1 MNAFSTQVPF
11 LDVLVRL
18 VAATLI
24 GAALGLNREI
34 RGKPAGLR
42 THALVALGT
51 ALVTLTGVELA
62 GHDGDFDSDSVSR
75 VIQGITAGIGFL
87 GGGTILKADSGE
99 HISGLTT
106 AASLWLVA
114 CLGIA
119 CGVGLW
125 VMSLVALG
133 LALLVLV
140 AGEPLERVLHRALG
154 HGAEPGERGE

>member
-1 MNAFSTQVPF
+1 MHWFSTTVGF
-11 LDVLVRL
+11 ADVLVRL

-51 ALVTLTGVELA
+51 ALVTLTGIELA

-87 GGGTILKADSGE
+87 GGGTILKSDSGE
-99 HISGLTT
+99 QISGLTT
-106 AASLWLVA
+106 AASLWVVA

-125 VMSLVALG
+125 QMALVALA
-133 LALLVLV
+133 LALFVLVL
-140 AGEPLERVLHRALG
+140 GEPVENALH
-154 HGAEPGERGE
+154 

>member
-1 MNAFSTQVPF
+1 MNWFTTTLSFT
-11 LDVLVRL
+11 DVLVRL
-18 VAATLI
+18 VSATLI

-51 ALVTLTGVELA
+51 ALVTLTGIELA
-62 GHDGDFDSDSVSR
+62 GHDGEFDSNSVSR
-75 VIQGITAGIGFL
+75 VIQGIVAGIGFL
-87 GGGTILKADSGE
+87 GGGTILKADSGQ

-106 AASLWLVA
+106 AASLWVVA

-125 VMSLVALG
+125 QMAIVAVL
-133 LALLVLV
+133 LALVVLIV
-140 AGEPLERVLHRALG
+140 GEPLENALHRWMG
-154 HGAEPGERGE
+154 SRGKG

>member
-1 MNAFSTQVPF
+1 MNSIAVHVPITE
-11 LDVLVRL
+11 VLIRL
-18 VAATLI
+18 GVATLI
-24 GAALGLNREI
+24 GCTLGLNREM

-62 GHDGDFDSDSVSR
+62 GHDGEFDSSSVSR

-87 GGGTILKADSGE
+87 GGGTILKSDSGE
-99 HISGLTT
+99 QISGLTT
-106 AASLWLVA
+106 AASLWVVA

-125 VMSLVALG
+125 GMALIALG
-133 LALLVLV
+133 ISLLVLI
-140 AGEPLERVLHRALG
+140 AGEPLEKALHRVMG
-154 HGAEPGERGE
+154 TRGNG

>member
-1 MNAFSTQVPF
+1 MNPAFQGQPPLTEI
-11 LDVLVRL
+11 LLRL
-18 VAATLI
+18 GVATLI

-51 ALVTLTGVELA
+51 ALVTLTGISLA
-62 GHDGDFDSDSVSR
+62 GHDGEFDSNSVSR
-75 VIQGITAGIGFL
+75 VIQGVVAGIGFL

-125 VMSLVALG
+125 SMALVALG
-133 LALLVLV
+133 LGLIVLVL
-140 AGEPLERVLHRALG
+140 GEPVETVLHRFLRREG
-154 HGAEPGERGE
+154 KQ

>member
-1 MNAFSTQVPF
+1 MHWFATTIGFT
-11 LDVLVRL
+11 DVLVRL

-42 THALVALGT
+42 THAMVALGT
-51 ALVTLTGVELA
+51 ALVTLTGIELA

-87 GGGTILKADSGE
+87 GGGTILKSDSGE

-106 AASLWLVA
+106 AASLWVVA

-125 VMSLVALG
+125 QMAVVALV
-133 LALLVLV
+133 LALLVLIL
-140 AGEPLERVLHRALG
+140 GEPVERMLHRLVG
-154 HGAEPGERGE
+154 NRGKG

>member
-1 MNAFSTQVPF
+1 MSTSTFGHQLSF
-11 LDVLVRL
+11 TEVLLRL
-18 VAATLI
+18 AIATVI

-51 ALVTLTGVELA
+51 ALVTLTGIALA
-62 GHDGDFDSDSVSR
+62 GHDGEFDSNSVSR
-75 VIQGITAGIGFL
+75 VIQGVVAGIGFL
-87 GGGTILKADSGE
+87 GGGTILKSDSGE
-99 HISGLTT
+99 QISGLTT
-106 AASLWLVA
+106 AASLWVVA

-125 VMSLVALG
+125 RIALIALG

-140 AGEPLERVLHRALG
+140 AGEPLENALHRFLG
-154 HGAEPGERGE
+154 RRGKG

>member
-1 MNAFSTQVPF
+1 MSFYHEIGFTEI
-11 LDVLVRL
+11 LVRL
-18 VAATLI
+18 TAATLI

-51 ALVTLTGVELA
+51 ALVTLTGIALA
-62 GHDGDFDSDSVSR
+62 GHDGEFDSNSVSR
-75 VIQGITAGIGFL
+75 VIQGVVAGIGFL
-87 GGGTILKADSGE
+87 GGGTILKSDSGE
-99 HISGLTT
+99 QISGLTT
-106 AASLWLVA
+106 AASLWVVA

-125 VMSLVALG
+125 RMSLVALG

-140 AGEPLERVLHRALG
+140 LGESLEKLLHRFLG
-154 HGAEPGERGE
+154 TRGNG

>member
-1 MNAFSTQVPF
+1 METGLLHDCIV
-11 LDVLVRL
+11 LGEILVRL

-51 ALVTLTGVELA
+51 ALVTLTGITLA
-62 GHDGDFDSDSVSR
+62 TFDGRMNGDAVSR
-75 VIQGITAGIGFL
+75 VIQGVVAGIGFL
-87 GGGTILKADSGE
+87 GAGAILKAGSGE
-99 HISGLTT
+99 QVSGLTT

-119 CGVGLW
+119 CGAGLW
-125 VMSLVALG
+125 EMAL
-133 LALLVLV
+133 LALLLALIVLV
-140 AGEPLERVLHRALG
+140 VGEPLETALHRFLVRRRK
-154 HGAEPGERGE
+154 P

>member
-1 MNAFSTQVPF
+1 MHGFSTSVGF
-11 LDVLVRL
+11 ADVLVRL

-51 ALVTLTGVELA
+51 ALVTLTGIELA
-62 GHDGDFDSDSVSR
+62 GHDGEFDSDSVSR

-87 GGGTILKADSGE
+87 GGGTILKSDSGD

-106 AASLWLVA
+106 AASLWVVA

-125 VMSLVALG
+125 QMALVAVT
-133 LALLVLV
+133 LALLVLIL
-140 AGEPLERVLHRALG
+140 GEPVERVLHRLLG
-154 HGAEPGERGE
+154 NRGKG

>member
-1 MNAFSTQVPF
+1 MHWFATTLDFT
-11 LDVLVRL
+11 DVLVRL

-51 ALVTLTGVELA
+51 ALVTLTGIELA
-62 GHDGDFDSDSVSR
+62 GHDGEFDSGSVSR
-75 VIQGITAGIGFL
+75 VIQGVVAGIGFL
-87 GGGTILKADSGE
+87 GGGTILKSDSGE

-106 AASLWLVA
+106 AASLWVVA

-125 VMSLVALG
+125 GMALVALG
-133 LALLVLV
+133 LALLVLI
-140 AGEPLERVLHRALG
+140 AGEPLERVLHRFLG
-154 HGAEPGERGE
+154 RPGTG

>member
-1 MNAFSTQVPF
+1 MHWFSTTVGF
-11 LDVLVRL
+11 ADVLVRL

-42 THALVALGT
+42 THAMVALGT

-62 GHDGDFDSDSVSR
+62 GHDGEFDSDSVSR
-75 VIQGITAGIGFL
+75 IIQGITAGIGFL
-87 GGGTILKADSGE
+87 GGGTILKSDSGE

-106 AASLWLVA
+106 AASLWVVA

-125 VMSLVALG
+125 QMAVVAVV
-133 LALLVLV
+133 LALLVLIL
-140 AGEPLERVLHRALG
+140 GEPLEHALHRFVG
-154 HGAEPGERGE
+154 NRGKG